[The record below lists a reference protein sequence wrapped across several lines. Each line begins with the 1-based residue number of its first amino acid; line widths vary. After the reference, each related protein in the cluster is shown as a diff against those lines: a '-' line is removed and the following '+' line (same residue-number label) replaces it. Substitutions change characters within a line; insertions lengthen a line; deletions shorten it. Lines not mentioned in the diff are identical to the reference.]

1 MTAPLSRL
9 ADALWARPLA
19 LAPASYAAI
28 SRQLADAI
36 RARLEGRAAREEA
49 EILQPDDGKGDEPRY
64 RVEGGVAV
72 VEMRGV
78 MGRHLSQLAMACGG
92 CDVDRV
98 MDALAE
104 ADEDPAARAVVLLVD
119 SPGGSVAGVAEA
131 ARRVRE
137 MRKFTVA
144 VAPDLCASAA
154 YWIAS
159 QADALYVGE
168 TACVGSVGVYCALL
182 DSSERYARE
191 GYRVDVFRSG
201 ENKGAG
207 IPGTS
212 LTDAQREQL
221 QAEVDSLAAIF
232 KRAVKNARPAVAD
245 DLLDGRTL
253 TGEAA
258 VEAGLADAVGNLTD
272 AIADAAETAN
282 MPLDTLGD

>member
-9 ADALWARPLA
+9 AGALWARPLA

-36 RARLEGRAAREEA
+36 RARLDGQARDA
-49 EILQPDDGKGDEPRY
+49 GQQADDSKPPEPY

-78 MGRHLSQLAMACGG
+78 MGRHLSQLAMECGG

-119 SPGGSVAGVAEA
+119 SPGGSVAGIAEA

-137 MRKFTVA
+137 MRKFCVA

-221 QAEVDSLAAIF
+221 QAEVDSLASIF

-258 VEAGLADAVGNLTD
+258 VEAGLADAVGNLAD

-282 MPLDTLGD
+282 TPLDTLGD